1 MMEIDSN
8 VKIGNV
14 LFLRWYIKNYLTCM
28 LKGDFEIV
36 FLGTIRNGLKDN
48 AFEIEYTEVT

>member
-1 MMEIDSN
+1 
-8 VKIGNV
+8 
-14 LFLRWYIKNYLTCM
+14 M

>member
-1 MMEIDSN
+1 MEIDSN

-28 LKGDFEIV
+28 LKGDFGIV